1 MSKKIYL
8 FSLILLALAFV
19 SCEETEEVGRYDNW
33 RARNEAFI
41 DSLENVYET
50 VPGRGGLNRFSM
62 YVDPGTNIYYK
73 EKEPVKTDKLN
84 EDMVGR
90 RPTSASTVTFYYKGT
105 NILREWFGG
114 FSGDNPNL
122 GESNANEGETLPTSF
137 ALSSLITGWQEALQH
152 MVVGDRWEIYIPWQY
167 AYGSTGNSEG
177 QVEILGY
184 SALIFDLQL
193 LDTDYPAAVDNKE

>member
-19 SCEETEEVGRYDNW
+19 SCEETKEEGRYDNW
-33 RARNEAFI
+33 RTRNEVFI

-84 EDMVGR
+84 EDMIGR
-90 RPTSASTVTFYYKGT
+90 RPTSASTVTVYYKGT
-105 NILREWFGG
+105 NILRERFDG
-114 FSGDNPNL
+114 FSGNNPSL
-122 GESNANEGETLPTSF
+122 GESNANEGETLPSSF
-137 ALSSLITGWQEALQH
+137 ALSGLITGWQEALQH
-152 MVVGDRWEIYIPWQY
+152 MVVGDRWEVYIPWQY
-167 AYGSTGNSEG
+167 AYGSTGNSQG

>member
-1 MSKKIYL
+1 MSKRIYL

-50 VPGRGGLNRFSM
+50 VPGRGGLERFSM
-62 YVDPGTNIYYK
+62 YVDPGRFIYYK
-73 EKEPVKTDKLN
+73 VKTPVETDEQN
-84 EDMVGR
+84 QDMIGR
-90 RPTSASTVTFYYKGT
+90 RPTSASTVVTYYKGT
-105 NILREWFGG
+105 NILREWFDG
-114 FSGDNPNL
+114 FLGDNPNL
-122 GESNANEGETLPTSF
+122 DESNTNEGETLPIS
-137 ALSSLITGWQEALQH
+137 LGVSSVITGWQEALQH
-152 MVVGDRWEIYIPWQY
+152 MVVGDRWEVYIPWQY
-167 AYGSTGNSEG
+167 AYGSTGNSQG

-193 LDTDYPAAVDNKE
+193 LDTDYPAAVDEE

>member
-50 VPGRGGLNRFSM
+50 VPGRGGLEQFSM
-62 YVDPGTNIYYK
+62 YIDPERFIYYK
-73 EKEPVKTDKLN
+73 VKTPVTTDKLN
-84 EDMVGR
+84 QDMIGR
-90 RPTSASTVTFYYKGT
+90 RPTSASTVTTYYKGM
-105 NILREWFGG
+105 NILRERFDG

-122 GESNANEGETLPTSF
+122 NESNANEGETKASSF
-137 ALSSLITGWQEALQH
+137 ELGSVISGWQEALQH